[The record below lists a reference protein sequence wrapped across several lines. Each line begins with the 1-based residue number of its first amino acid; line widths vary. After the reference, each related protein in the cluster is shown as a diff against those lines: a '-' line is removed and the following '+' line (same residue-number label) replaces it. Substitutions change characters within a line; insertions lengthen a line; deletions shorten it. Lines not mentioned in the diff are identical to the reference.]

1 MLFDEAYYE
10 KDVFSFREAFKKTF
24 GDDII
29 ELSHEMNPDYYV
41 SFKTVFRYLPLM
53 YQIEVNAEFRTFG
66 IMIRDAEGASNGL
79 HLIKPVENVLNKK
92 NIINSVAVLQ
102 DVLKQNN
109 FNLYLSVNDKI
120 YRKNADGIKRVK
132 DIRDIRNG

>member
-1 MLFDEAYYE
+1 MPLDNSFYE
-10 KDVFSFREAFKKTF
+10 EHVSTLREAFKRTF
-24 GDDII
+24 GDDIL
-29 ELSHEMNPDYYV
+29 ELSHEIDYGFYG
-41 SFKTVFRYLPLM
+41 SFKIIFQYFPLK
-53 YQIEVNAEFRTFG
+53 YQIEVNAESRTFG

-79 HLIKPVENVLNKK
+79 HLIKPVKDVLNEE
-92 NIINSVAVLQ
+92 NIVNSVTVLQ

>member
-1 MLFDEAYYE
+1 MSTL
-10 KDVFSFREAFKKTF
+10 REAFKRTF
-24 GDDII
+24 GDDIL
-29 ELSHEMNPDYYV
+29 ELSHEIDYGFYG
-41 SFKTVFRYLPLM
+41 SFKIIFQYFPLK
-53 YQIEVNAEFRTFG
+53 YQIEVNAESRTFG

-92 NIINSVAVLQ
+92 NIANSVAVLQ
-102 DVLKQNN
+102 EVLQKNN

-120 YRKNADGIKRVK
+120 YRKNADGMKRVK